1 MSSPRPA
8 SKRPV
13 ASRRAFRIR
22 QHPVL
27 HMFEKPFGR
36 LSGQRAASLHG
47 GPEILICKWMKKE
60 SVMAD
65 PDTCGN
71 DLQNKAMVTR

>member
-1 MSSPRPA
+1 
-8 SKRPV
+8 
-13 ASRRAFRIR
+13 
-22 QHPVL
+22 
-27 HMFEKPFGR
+27 MFEKPFGR